1 MWLGRK
7 YRFVGQWVWL
17 LLCCVLGMS
26 RGYAQVSSRVE
37 GVLGQYERAMALYR
51 ASRYASAEEVFSQI
65 VNRQGGKGEAE
76 ELRPEAAFFQALCVA
91 RLGRGD
97 APYQLQCFVEQ
108 YPASLRVEEA
118 KYELGAWYY
127 NAKKYKEALRWFAS
141 VDEHAFDE
149 EQRAEIAFKH
159 AYSLFQLERF
169 DEALSIFGRVK
180 EQTSYYQAPATYYYA
195 HISYTRGHY
204 SAALEH
210 FRRID
215 ADPSFAPLVPYYIA
229 QILYKQEQYREL
241 AQYVRPLV
249 DSVVSSRQ
257 SEMQRMLGEAY
268 FRLEQYDSAHAVL
281 SQYAERMG
289 KNRLTRD
296 DNYLLGLVYYKQ
308 GAWAEAAQYLER
320 VPTTSDSVAQS
331 AYYHLGDIYLHLGDT
346 ERAQK
351 ALGQASELTYDARL
365 QEDALFNYA
374 KLLYEHRYNPFSDA
388 VSAFTRYLTLFPSS
402 RRRDEAYTYLGMA
415 FMGTQNYQG
424 ALDALSK
431 IGTANAT
438 TRRAYQRASYYRGV
452 EYYQNLRYGGADT
465 LFAKSLEVSDLDNM
479 LRAKALYWRAE
490 TNYRL
495 ERYALSAMLYQQ
507 FLNAPGAFSQPQ
519 YQKVPYD
526 LGYTYFKLK
535 DYDQAVSWFRLFTE
549 KMQRDSL
556 GLLTDALV
564 RLGDCLYIQ
573 RKYWPAIEY
582 YERAAGV
589 GGLGADYALY
599 QQGCVL
605 GLVSR
610 PEKKIA
616 TLSSMSE
623 RYPSSPY
630 RSNAYFE
637 IAETYH
643 LLDSLPA
650 AGEYY
655 WRVVNEFPSSANA
668 PSALLQIG
676 LVSYEQDAYEE
687 AIAQLKRVVHDYPGT
702 PSMHEA
708 LSALERV
715 YKAQG
720 DVKPYLSYLNEIG
733 QENRVSQGRRDS
745 LYYTTAEA
753 QYMGG
758 QYGRAR
764 MSLEEYLREFPEGAG
779 SVAANYYLAD
789 CLLRASD
796 SVAALPRLEVVVR
809 RQPNEFYDK
818 ALAKV
823 CPIYEQRKEY
833 REALEGYE
841 ALERVTS
848 DPRLLQEARYGKLR
862 MVVVLGEEG
871 RIAEYANAV
880 LADERTAPE
889 RQLFARYQLGLSLLR
904 SERYEQ
910 AYNVFALIG
919 SNTGAATGAEARY
932 RMAEIRAKQGDWGKL
947 QEEVFAFAKR
957 NTPHQY
963 WLAKSFLLL
972 AEGYRQQDD
981 LFQARATLQSILA
994 NYEVKDD
1001 GIVAEVKAA
1010 LERLAA
1016 EEKARERVIPA
1027 DTIQFRFA
1035 QGREGV

>member
-1 MWLGRK
+1 MSGLKQRYFTW
-7 YRFVGQWVWL
+7 QWMCLL
-17 LLCCVLGMS
+17 LLCLSWMQGLH
-26 RGYAQVSSRVE
+26 AQVAPRAE
-37 GVLGQYERAMALYR
+37 GLLSQYERGMALFR
-51 ASRYASAEEVFSQI
+51 AARYASAEELFSKISAQSPQKGDP
-65 VNRQGGKGEAE
+65 QGLYA
-76 ELRPEAAFFQALCVA
+76 EAAYFKALCVI

-97 APYQLQCFVEQ
+97 APYELLSFMEK
-108 YPASLRVEEA
+108 YPASLRVEQA
-118 KYELGAWYY
+118 KYELGSWYY
-127 NAKKYKEALRWFAS
+127 NAKKYKDALRWFATI
-141 VDEHAFDE
+141 DEHAFDE
-149 EQRAEIAFKH
+149 EGRAEVTFKH
-159 AYSLFQLERF
+159 AYSLFQLGRL
-169 DEALSIFGRVK
+169 DEALPIFARVK
-180 EQTSYYQAPATYYYA
+180 DESSYYQAPATYYYA
-195 HISYTRGHY
+195 HISYTKGHY
-204 SAALEH
+204 SAALDH

-241 AQYVRPLV
+241 ATYVRPLV

-268 FRLEQYDSAHAVL
+268 FRLEKFDSAHTVL
-281 SQYAERMG
+281 TQYAERVG

-296 DNYLLGLVYYKQ
+296 DNYLVGLVYYKRS
-308 GAWAEAAQYLER
+308 AWADAAKYLER
-320 VPTTSDSVAQS
+320 VPTESDSVTQN
-331 AYYHLGDIYLHLGDT
+331 AYYHLGDIYLHLGDI

-351 ALGQASELTYDARL
+351 ALGQASELTFDVRL

-374 KLLYEHRYNPFSDA
+374 KLLYEHRYNPFADA
-388 VSAFTRYLTLFPSS
+388 VSAFTRYLTLFPKSK
-402 RRRDEAYTYLGMA
+402 RRDEAYTYLGMA

-438 TRRAYQRASYYRGV
+438 TRRAYQRAAYYRGV
-452 EYYQNLRYGGADT
+452 EYYQNLRYGGADS
-465 LFAKSLEVSDLDNM
+465 LFAKSLELSDLDNM

-519 YQKVPYD
+519 YKKVPYD

-535 DYDQAVSWFRLFTE
+535 DYDQAVAWLRLFTE

-564 RLGDCLYIQ
+564 RIGDCLYIQ
-573 RKYWPAIEY
+573 RKYWPAIDY
-582 YERAAGV
+582 YLRASEV

-616 TLSSMSE
+616 TLASMGE
-623 RYPSSPY
+623 RYPKSPY

-643 LLDSLPA
+643 LLDNLPEA
-650 AGEYY
+650 SKYY
-655 WRVVNEFPSSANA
+655 WQVVNEFPSSVNA

-676 LVSYEQDAYEE
+676 LVNYEQDEYEA
-687 AIAQLKRVVHDYPGT
+687 AIKHLKRVVHDYPGT

-720 DVKPYLSYLNEIG
+720 DVKPYLAYLNEIG

-745 LYYTTAEA
+745 LFYTTAEA

-796 SVAALPRLEVVVR
+796 SVSALPRLEVVIR

-818 ALAKV
+818 ALAKA
-823 CPIYEQRKEY
+823 CPIYEQRKDF
-833 REALEGYE
+833 RLALEGYE
-841 ALERVTS
+841 ALERVTG
-848 DPRLLQEARYGKLR
+848 DPRLLQEARYSKLR
-862 MVVVLGEEG
+862 MVVVLGEES
-871 RIAEYANAV
+871 RIVEYANAV
-880 LADERTAPE
+880 LSDERTAPE
-889 RQLFARYQLGLSLLR
+889 RQLFARYQLGLALLR
-904 SERYEQ
+904 AERYDQ

-919 SNTGAATGAEARY
+919 SNTGAATGAEARF
-932 RMAEIRAKQGDWGKL
+932 RMAEIRAKQNDWGKL

-972 AEGYRQQDD
+972 AEGYRTHDD
-981 LFQARATLQSILA
+981 LFQARATLQSIAA
-994 NYEVKDD
+994 NYEAKED
-1001 GIVAEVKAA
+1001 GILTEVNAA
-1010 LERLAA
+1010 LARIAA
-1016 EEKARERVIPA
+1016 EEKARERVIPT

-1035 QGREGV
+1035 Q